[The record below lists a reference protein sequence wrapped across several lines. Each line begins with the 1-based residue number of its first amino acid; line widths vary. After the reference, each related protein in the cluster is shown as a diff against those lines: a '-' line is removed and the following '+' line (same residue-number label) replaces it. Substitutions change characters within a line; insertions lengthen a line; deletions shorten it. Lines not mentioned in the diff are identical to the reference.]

1 MPFARIL
8 RSSALMGGA
17 QAVTLAMAFL
27 RSKLIAVL
35 IGPAGIGLMGVF
47 NAFNANVSTVAGW
60 GLGTSAVR
68 TVAGAAEADK
78 ERKVAAVRH
87 FGRRLAWAGFI
98 GVLIL
103 VLPVGYL
110 TFKSQEYALEL
121 LIAGL
126 AVPCVVATGMW
137 TALLQAGG
145 HIGSMA
151 RTQMASSVVGLL
163 IGLPFIYFFGSVG
176 IALSILLAAAAT
188 ALVTWRAAT
197 KFSPPTSVDPA
208 TGDIRELVHLGV
220 ALQIGATLGAISTYL
235 VRVLILRSHGDDLAA
250 GLADAGFY
258 QAAFAVTGSLPGV
271 IFSATSSDFYPRVAA
286 AKDEDEARYITEKQI
301 QASLLLATPIL
312 MGLLTM
318 GPLAIRFLYAKGFEP
333 AVPLLD
339 WFVWAIYFF
348 LMGWPLGF
356 WLTARGSKR
365 TVAIFQSLSYFLM
378 VALGL
383 VLIPLYGVKG
393 AAAGYL
399 GCGIIYAGILLAF
412 TRRLSGHWISV
423 RTFFWFGVV
432 ALTLGLSRWAVSFAD
447 GLYWGAIPTAL
458 TAAICA
464 FIYFRVITKSK
475 AEEASA

>member
-47 NAFNANVSTVAGW
+47 NAFNANLSTVAGW

-68 TVAGAAEADK
+68 TVAGAPESEK
-78 ERKVAAVRH
+78 ERKIAAVRV
-87 FGRRLAWAGFI
+87 FGRRLAWAGFF
-98 GVLIL
+98 GVLLL

-110 TFKSQEYALEL
+110 TFQSQDYALEL

-151 RTQMASSVVGLL
+151 KTQMASSVIGLL
-163 IGLPFIYFFGSVG
+163 IGLPFIYCFGSVG
-176 IALSILLAAAAT
+176 IALSLLLAALAT
-188 ALVTWRAAT
+188 AAVTWRAT
-197 KFSPPTSVDPA
+197 KRLSPPVSAVPA
-208 TGDIRELVHLGV
+208 AADIRELVHLGV
-220 ALQIGATLGAISTYL
+220 ALQLGAVLGAISTYL
-235 VRVLILRSHGDDLAA
+235 VRVLILRSHGDDLEA

-286 AKDEDEARYITEKQI
+286 AKDEDEARHITEKQI

-318 GPLAIRFLYAKGFEP
+318 GPLAVRLLYAKGFEP

-339 WFVWAIYFF
+339 WFVWAIF
-348 LMGWPLGF
+348 LNLLGWPLGF
-356 WLTARGSKR
+356 WVVARRSKR
-365 TVAIFQSLSYFLM
+365 AVAAFQSLLSISM
-378 VALGL
+378 VLLALF
-383 VLIPLYGVKG
+383 LIPRWGVTG
-393 AAAGYL
+393 AAAAHFCSCL
-399 GCGIIYAGILLAF
+399 MHVLLLLAF
-412 TRRLSGHWISV
+412 TRWSSGKWLSTATI
-423 RTFFWFGVV
+423 
-432 ALTLGLSRWAVSFAD
+432 GLFVGSGAGMFLAAKLVNGAGSA
-447 GLYWGAIPTAL
+447 YWGIVPTAL
-458 TAAICA
+458 TAAVCA
-464 FIYFRVITKSK
+464 AIYFKVIQR
-475 AEEASA
+475 AREEEASR